1 MRGGNTSETH
11 FHVQI
16 VSAQFE
22 GKIIIERHRIVNAI
36 LAEELKGSV
45 HALQISAKTPNQYN
59 SS

>member
-45 HALQISAKTPNQYN
+45 HALQISAKTPNQ
-59 SS
+59 